1 MCCERRRLTSEYRTV
16 KLNSTAVL
24 KNREGMNGWEV
35 VWMSELWGVTS
46 SVVPPDETKIL

>member
-1 MCCERRRLTSEYRTV
+1 MNIEQI
-16 KLNSTAVL
+16 KLNSAAVL
-24 KNREGMNGWEV
+24 KNGEGMNGWKD